1 MVPPKTLG
9 LGKFW
14 PNLEISGAFLMGLKV
29 SFADGFC
36 VPESLNFCAD
46 GFQTCL
52 FSFHFVFRSQIFQ
65 SSYEY
70 SLSN

>member
-1 MVPPKTLG
+1 
-9 LGKFW
+9 
-14 PNLEISGAFLMGLKV
+14 MGLKV

-36 VPESLNFCAD
+36 VPESLNFCAE